1 MKTRKSNFLYGFN
14 VIWNITSKKE
24 KFRIVGFILL
34 NIFYGAVSLL
44 PTLVLSVIVNLLT
57 GSPATIFGI
66 LIPAGSPIIMVIIG
80 GFAINVI
87 REVLSSMTGS
97 RMSVF
102 SAMLQNRLQ
111 ESAFEWA
118 LIPRKNMDLTL
129 TSGDVSYRIKEATHS
144 IKDIFSYLFQ
154 YGMPLIFASVFSFIY
169 LVVVEIAALPIV
181 VVALIL
187 TILLAVWRTKKEK
200 VITTNDEKFSGQI
213 SNNIINVLS
222 NLLVVNL
229 FRAEK
234 HEKRILEKLDKDQLE
249 NTRKEHRLRT
259 IYWSL
264 IGFVQF
270 AAIFSI
276 IGIMVARTVSG
287 NFEVGNIIIV
297 TNYSFNIFEPINQ
310 MGWMFAEMFLCAV
323 KLKRV
328 YEIKPSA
335 DRIIDTSRDI
345 VLEEKIEK
353 IEMKDVCVRN
363 SETSI
368 VKNINM
374 EFARGEIT
382 VIRGRSGK
390 GKTTAIRAL
399 CGLAE
404 RESGSIVIND
414 KIEVHTMQS
423 YLDRISVTMQSP
435 YIFNRD
441 VSENIFYP
449 DSPKTEDSKEMF
461 EKLNMDDLVERTYDS
476 ESEQNLE
483 NQLSGGEKKRICVTR
498 GIVKPAEVFIFDEPT
513 NELDNDNTSKVIDEL
528 QRIKQDAV
536 VIVVTH
542 DIRVVQI
549 ADKLISM

>member
-1 MKTRKSNFLYGFN
+1 METKKSNFLYGFS
-14 VIWNITSKKE
+14 VIWNITSRIE
-24 KFRIVGFILL
+24 KFRIIGFILL
-34 NIFYGAVSLL
+34 NVFYGLVTLL

-66 LIPAGSPIIMVIIG
+66 IIPVGFPLIAVIVG
-80 GFAINVI
+80 GFVINVLRDI
-87 REVLSSMTGS
+87 LSTMTGS

-118 LIPRKNMDLTL
+118 MIPRKNMDLTL
-129 TSGDVSYRIKEATHS
+129 TSGDVAYRIKEATHS

-154 YGMPLIFASVFSFIY
+154 YGMPLISASIFSFAY
-169 LVVVEIAALPIV
+169 LVVIEISALPIV
-181 VVALIL
+181 LFALFL
-187 TILLAVWRTKKEK
+187 TIVLAVWRTKNEK
-200 VITTNDEKFSGQI
+200 IITIKDERFSGQI

-229 FRAEK
+229 FRAER
-234 HEKRILEKLDKDQLE
+234 HEKSILEKLDANKLE
-249 NTRKEHRLRT
+249 NTKREFRLRT
-259 IYWSL
+259 LYWSL
-264 IGFVQF
+264 IAIVQF
-270 AAIFSI
+270 SAIFSI

-297 TNYSFNIFEPINQ
+297 TNYAFNIFEPINQ
-310 MGWMFAEMFLCAV
+310 MGWMFAELIMCSV
-323 KLKRV
+323 KLRRV
-328 YEIKPSA
+328 REIKPA
-335 DRIIDTSRDI
+335 EDRVIDTSKDVALDERID
-345 VLEEKIEK
+345 K
-353 IEMKDVCVRN
+353 IEMKNVCVRN
-363 SETSI
+363 SETS
-368 VKNINM
+368 VVSDINM
-374 EFARGEIT
+374 SFERGEIT
-382 VIRGRSGK
+382 VISGRSGK

-404 RESGSIVIND
+404 RESGSIVINNR
-414 KIEVHTMQS
+414 IEVHTMQS

-441 VSENIFYP
+441 VADNIFYP
-449 DSPKTEDSKEMF
+449 DSPKTEESEEMF
-461 EKLNMDDLVERTYDS
+461 EKLNMDNLVERTYDP

-513 NELDNDNTSKVIDEL
+513 NELDNDNADKVIDEL
-528 QRIKQDAV
+528 QRLKKDAV